1 MITFTDFVFIIYGT
15 IFLMCL
21 LMIAIVTQ
29 NMQYILIPSIAL
41 LAIIAMT
48 LLEYIEGTA

>member
-1 MITFTDFVFIIYGT
+1 MITYTFFIFIIYGT

-21 LMIAIVTQ
+21 LGVAIVTQ
-29 NMQYILIPSIAL
+29 NMAYILLPAIAL

-48 LLEYIEGTA
+48 LVEYIEGTP